1 MTAPVLIERQG
12 EVLVVTLNRPER
24 RNAVTL
30 EVSRRVAEAMD
41 ELDSDPSLRCAI
53 VTGAGG
59 HFCSGM
65 DLKSFI
71 DGERPELDGRGFA
84 GVTEAPPS
92 KPLIAAVEGYALAG
106 GFELA
111 LACDL
116 IVASETAVF
125 GLPEATRGLVA
136 GSGGLVR
143 LARRIPAGIA
153 MEYGLTGS
161 QMDARTADRWGLLN
175 RLVPAGEALA
185 TALDL
190 AHSIAANAP
199 LSVAAGKRIIVEQ
212 QDWSS
217 DELWDRQRP
226 MVDAVVDS
234 RDAQEGARAFT
245 EKRPPV
251 WEGR

>member
-1 MTAPVLIERQG
+1 MTAPALIERQG
-12 EVLVVTLNRPER
+12 EILVITLNRPER

-30 EVSRRVAEAMD
+30 EVSRRVAEAID
-41 ELDSDPSLRCAI
+41 QLDSDPSLRCAV

-71 DGERPELDGRGFA
+71 AGERPELAGRGFA

-111 LACDL
+111 LACDM
-116 IVASETAVF
+116 IVASDAAVF

-143 LARRIPAGIA
+143 LARRIPTAIA
-153 MEYGLTGS
+153 MEYGLTGAP
-161 QMDARTADRWGLLN
+161 MNAKVADRWGLLN

-185 TALDL
+185 AALEL
-190 AHSIAANAP
+190 AHIIAANAP
-199 LSVAAGKRIIVEQ
+199 LSVSAGKRIIVEQ

-217 DELWDRQRP
+217 KELWDRQRP
-226 MVDAVVDS
+226 LVDAVVHS

-245 EKRPPV
+245 EKRAPE
-251 WEGR
+251 WKGC

>member
-1 MTAPVLIERQG
+1 MSAPVLAERQG
-12 EVLVVTLNRPER
+12 EILVITLNRPER

-30 EVSRRVAEAMD
+30 EVSRLVAEAID
-41 ELDSDPSLRCAI
+41 ALDADPSLRCAI

-71 DGERPELDGRGFA
+71 GGERPEIDGRGFA

-153 MEYGLTGS
+153 MEYGLTGAT
-161 QMDARTADRWGLLN
+161 MDAHVADRWGLLN

-185 TALDL
+185 TALAL
-190 AHSIAANAP
+190 ARTIAANAP

-212 QDWSS
+212 ADWPSG
-217 DELWDRQRP
+217 ELWDRQRP
-226 MVDAVVDS
+226 LVDAVVHS

-245 EKRPPV
+245 EKREPV
-251 WEGR
+251 WKGC